1 MVLSHWALLGFATWT
16 LLLVL
21 CGIGLPRVSA
31 VLLKKARANSFRAD
45 VPHGTDRYQRTMRAH
60 LNAVEN
66 LPVFAA
72 LVVLGSLN
80 GLDQDSVFQTAA
92 IVVLPARILQ
102 STSHISSGRN
112 RAVLARFTFFSIQLL
127 CMAIMIARLVGRA
140 AS

>member
-21 CGIGLPRVSA
+21 FGIGLPRVSA
-31 VLLKKARANSFRAD
+31 VLTKKARANSFRAD

-60 LNAVEN
+60 LNSVEN

-72 LVVLGSLN
+72 LVLLGSLN
-80 GLDQDSVFQTAA
+80 GLDHDSLFQTVA

-102 STSHISSGRN
+102 SVSHIASGRN
-112 RAVLARFTFFSIQLL
+112 RAVLARFTFFSIQLA
-127 CMAIMIARLVGRA
+127 CFLVMMVSLVMRA
-140 AS
+140 